1 MTIQIE
7 AVLPCG
13 AVYYA
18 IRDDFANGM
27 LVCNLASK
35 TLTASVGFCLKNGS
49 SRGSRPERLLWT
61 HMYLQSQRC
70 KFTFKYV
77 DCSCLLSCYF

>member
-7 AVLPCG
+7 AVLPCD

-18 IRDDFANGM
+18 VRDDFAKEI
-27 LVCNLASK
+27 LACNLASK
-35 TLTASVGFCLKNGS
+35 KLTASVGFCLKNGS
-49 SRGSRPERLLWT
+49 SRGSRPERMHWT

-77 DCSCLLSCYF
+77 DYLCLLSCYF